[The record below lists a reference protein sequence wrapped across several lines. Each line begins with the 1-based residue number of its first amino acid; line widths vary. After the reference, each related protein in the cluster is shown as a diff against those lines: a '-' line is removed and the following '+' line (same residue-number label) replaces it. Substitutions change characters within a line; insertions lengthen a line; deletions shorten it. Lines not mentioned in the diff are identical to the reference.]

1 MVFQPAASN
10 AVSRATDLPPVIWLG
25 GGSGAGKTTISRAI
39 AYRFDLAWYRIDAH
53 GYAHRDRL
61 IANGKLSADAA
72 AQTHDQ
78 RWLEPTPEDLASS
91 FIEGAK
97 EGFPLI
103 LEDLRTLAADIAVIV
118 EGPQLLPQLV
128 APYLSDPDWGLWLL
142 ATPEFQRTA
151 LAARFN
157 ASQSTSDA
165 ERAQERLLTRNS
177 ILDGRTRSEATALGL
192 GVVDV
197 DGSRDLPTMIEH
209 VTELLAP
216 ALTNAPRA
224 HNGRQRQKLRRTE
237 NDAMVTNVLAWLDD
251 IAPSTPPDPLL
262 LPFACECARLGCTAE
277 VQRTPAE
284 YQAVRTADRTITAP
298 DHATPADEPEAQ
310 S

>member
-10 AVSRATDLPPVIWLG
+10 VASRATDLPPVIWLG

-72 AQTHDQ
+72 AETHDQ
-78 RWLEPTPEDLASS
+78 RWLESTPEDLASS
-91 FIEGAK
+91 FIEGS
-97 EGFPLI
+97 EEEFPLI
-103 LEDLRTLAADIAVIV
+103 LEDLRTMAADIAVIV

-128 APYLSDPDWGLWLL
+128 APYLSDPDCGLWLL
-142 ATPEFQRTA
+142 PTPEFQRTA

-165 ERAQERLLTRNS
+165 ERAQEKLLTRNS
-177 ILDGRTRSEATALGL
+177 ILDGRTRSEATALAL
-192 GVVDV
+192 RVVDV
-197 DGSRDLPTMIEH
+197 DGQRDLPTMIEH
-209 VTELLAP
+209 VTELLKP
-216 ALTNAPRA
+216 ALTNVPRA
-224 HNGRQRQKLRRTE
+224 RTGRQRQTLRRTE
-237 NDAMVTNVLAWLDD
+237 NDAMVANVKAWLAD
-251 IAPSTPPDPLL
+251 IAPRTPPDPLL
-262 LPFACECARLGCTAE
+262 LPFACECAQLGCAAE
-277 VQRTPAE
+277 VEQTPAD
-284 YQAVRTADRTITAP
+284 YQAMRTTDGLITAP
-298 DHATPADEPEAQ
+298 HHATPADKPEAQ